1 MPGLRWTAFGGS
13 PGLPFNEEKLTG
25 GRVVLFSLGPSLVEK
40 ELPPVKP
47 MAATVPMV
55 IAVTSRLQ
63 FPAFTAVNPVTLGS
77 T

>member
-1 MPGLRWTAFGGS
+1 M
-13 PGLPFNEEKLTG
+13 
-25 GRVVLFSLGPSLVEK
+25 VLFSLGPSLVEK
-40 ELPPVKP
+40 ELHSVKP

-77 T
+77 I

>member
-1 MPGLRWTAFGGS
+1 M
-13 PGLPFNEEKLTG
+13 
-25 GRVVLFSLGPSLVEK
+25 VLFSLGPSLVEK
-40 ELPPVKP
+40 ELPPVNP

-63 FPAFTAVNPVTLGS
+63 SPASTAVHPVTLDS